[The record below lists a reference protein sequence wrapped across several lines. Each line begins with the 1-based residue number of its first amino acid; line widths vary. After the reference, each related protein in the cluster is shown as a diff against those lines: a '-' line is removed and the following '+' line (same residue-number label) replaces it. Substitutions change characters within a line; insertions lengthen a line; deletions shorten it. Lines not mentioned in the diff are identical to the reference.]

1 MTLAAVCGDGKFRW
15 CLIIY
20 HHLPIIWMVFHV
32 PTCLS
37 RHHFFPFRSN
47 LAVQF
52 FSCPSHF
59 AVDPLYPQWKATVS
73 STPMFQSMKPHLKHL
88 KSHQTTIKSHRFID
102 KSHLSRGS
110 SPFFWAGLRL
120 SPHGPRG
127 HGNAWWGRQLFP
139 AQQVLG
145 LDVLDHPRP
154 GWWMGWWKITMG
166 KWMWKIHG
174 DFIGKTIIFF
184 RKNHWMTGDLVFR
197 ITEQA
202 PISGEWP

>member
-1 MTLAAVCGDGKFRW
+1 MSQRMLISPAFLSVSKKKPGAAI
-15 CLIIY
+15 LQ
-20 HHLPIIWMVFHV
+20 
-32 PTCLS
+32 LS
-37 RHHFFPFRSN
+37 RYRGQRDSTRI
-47 LAVQF
+47 
-52 FSCPSHF
+52 PSHF
-59 AVDPLYPQWKATVS
+59 AGEIPLYPRWPTISPVKSDSLINTHVS
-73 STPMFQSMKPHLKHL
+73 VDETPLTKHL